1 MKQNIHDILNRQIEL
16 EASSSQTYLA
26 MAIWAEDKGYTG
38 TADFLYLH
46 ADEERMHMIKLIK
59 FLNERGGRAVVPALD
74 APKSEYKDLQ
84 DIFGTLLEHEL
95 HVTDSINEIVHICL
109 QEKDYTTHNFM
120 QWYVSEQL
128 EEEALARTVLDKLKI
143 IGDDKGGLYLFDNDM
158 KTIQVETQAAP
169 E

>member
-1 MKQNIHDILNRQIEL
+1 MKQTIHDILNRQIEL

-26 MAIWAEDKGYTG
+26 MAIWAENKGYTG

-59 FLNERGGRAVVPALD
+59 FLNERGGLAVVPSLK
-74 APKSEYKDLQ
+74 APKSEYKDLHEV
-84 DIFGTLLEHEL
+84 FGTLLEHEL
-95 HVTDSINEIVHICL
+95 EVTESINEIVYVCL

-128 EEEALARTVLDKLKI
+128 EEEALARMIMDKLKL
-143 IGDDKGGLYLFDNDM
+143 IGEDKGGLYMFDNDM
-158 KTIQVETQAAP
+158 KTIQAESQAQAK
-169 E
+169 